1 MIEEPLTH
9 FLHYLKTTK
18 RLSPHT
24 LTAYT
29 ADLNQFL
36 SYLCESSLYASP
48 LSATHHQIRS
58 WIVSLIEDGLSS
70 KAINRKISTL
80 RSFYAHARRKQWI
93 STNPMLKITAP
104 KIPKRLPEAL
114 PRKDIS
120 LALQSLH
127 TTSPD
132 YLAQR
137 DFTILTLLY
146 HTGIRRAELLDLKLA
161 DIDDSRREL
170 RVTGKGGKIRIL
182 PLSGDML
189 AQLNHLKGLRI
200 QVLPSTA
207 HLFLTAK
214 GKPLYPKAVYNI
226 VKQVLA
232 NVSTNSKIS
241 PHTLRH
247 SFATHLLE
255 NGAELLAVKELL
267 GHANLS
273 ATQIYTH
280 LNAARLKQVYQKAHP
295 KK

>member
-1 MIEEPLTH
+1 MQYQGLVKNLAKNSLIAYRTDLEQFSNYVNEALAVQDPL
-9 FLHYLKTTK
+9 
-18 RLSPHT
+18 
-24 LTAYT
+24 
-29 ADLNQFL
+29 Q
-36 SYLCESSLYASP
+36 
-48 LSATHHQIRS
+48 ATHHQIRS
-58 WIVSLIEDGLSS
+58 WIVSLMEDGLSS

-80 RSFYAHARRKQWI
+80 RSFYTHARRKQWI

-127 TTSPD
+127 TASPD

-161 DIDDSRREL
+161 DIDDSRSEL
-170 RVTGKGGKIRIL
+170 RVTGKGDKIRIL

-200 QVLPSTA
+200 QVLPTTA

-267 GHANLS
+267 GHSNLS